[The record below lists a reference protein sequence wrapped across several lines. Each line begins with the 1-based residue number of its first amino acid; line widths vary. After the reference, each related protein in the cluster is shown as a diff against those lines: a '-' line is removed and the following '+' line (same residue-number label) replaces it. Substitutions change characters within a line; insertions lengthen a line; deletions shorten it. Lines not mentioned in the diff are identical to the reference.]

1 MSNITAGAGRLTE
14 AGYHVW
20 KSWKPMLEDAKYGP
34 TVNDFQTQQWSSI
47 VLENTMSGG
56 PAKDSENY
64 EHKSKINRLMMKN
77 YYNINESSGQVE
89 SQKVENIRESLMEDA
104 IHFASDSEDMVLV
117 EAESYGNSHSTAAGQ
132 AYQGTDTIGGI
143 AKRLPLLFRRGITD
157 LIAPAFMGVQPLTS
171 NHGYVY
177 TIKGRYRGNGDQK
190 IALGQG
196 YVFVLASS
204 VDALANWAPDKST
217 AIGSFSATSIG
228 HVTQLNSGATGIV
241 RFREGTKVLVEKTV
255 DANNFTSTAVDTLSV
270 GNGSSA
276 GQNATAP
283 SALFDNEA
291 GYKRF
296 FENYTFGDFLPNY
309 TDFATRGGNTAAF
322 SEAST
327 EVQEMGLTI
336 TQNRVLAQTRKLKA
350 SWPKEVQE
358 DLDRNAQLNFMA
370 EIMRELYREINLNMN
385 REVVRLI
392 NNNARQIPSFDIG
405 TGTDGRW
412 FVEKIMGFVSQIDAQ
427 AEASLIDTRR
437 GRGNRLLVSP
447 LVRVALAQLP
457 IWSQNKIQGTML
469 NDVQSYAG
477 NLGGKY
483 EVHTDIFAET
493 DYVNVAYKGPMATD
507 AGYFWCPYIGLQ
519 FADATHPENLWDT
532 IAGLRTRYG
541 ILRNPFGTNLYYR
554 YMPVTGIS
562 DLGFS
567 FA

>member
-1 MSNITAGAGRLTE
+1 MSNINAGAGRLTE
-14 AGYHVW
+14 AGRHVW
-20 KSWKPMLEDAKYGP
+20 SAWKPIMENEKYGP
-34 TVNDFQTQQWSSI
+34 VIKDYETQRWVSV
-47 VLENTMSGG
+47 VLENTLTGGSGDG
-56 PAKDSENY
+56 ADNAVHQQKINRPMLQEYYEYENGKAVGLKVDNIRESVMEDALYFAKDSE
-64 EHKSKINRLMMKN
+64 
-77 YYNINESSGQVE
+77 
-89 SQKVENIRESLMEDA
+89 
-104 IHFASDSEDMVLV
+104 DMALL
-117 EAESYGNSHSTAAGQ
+117 EAETYGSPHHTAAGS
-132 AYQGTDTIGGI
+132 AYTGTDTIGGH
-143 AKRLPLLFRRGITD
+143 AKRLPLYYRRGVTD
-157 LIAPAFMGVQPLTS
+157 LIAPAFMAVQPLTS

-196 YVFVLASS
+196 YVFVLAAD
-204 VDALANWAPDKST
+204 VDALPNWAPDKST
-217 AIGSFSATSIG
+217 AISGFAATAVG

-241 RFREGTKVLVEKTV
+241 RFREGTKILVENASGT
-255 DANNFTSTAVDTLSV
+255 FTSNAVDTLSV

-276 GQNATAP
+276 TQNATAP
-283 SALFDNEA
+283 SALFDDEA

-296 FENYTFGDFLPNY
+296 FENYTFGDFLPDY
-309 TDFATRGGNTAAF
+309 TDFATRGGNTGTMG
-322 SEAST
+322 EAST

-336 TQNRVLAQTRKLKA
+336 TQSRVQAQTRKLKA

-358 DLDRNAQLNFMA
+358 DLSANAALNFQA

-385 REVVRLI
+385 REAVRLI
-392 NNNARQIPSFDIG
+392 NTNARQIPTFDVG

-427 AEASLIDTRR
+427 AEAILIDTRR

-447 LVRVALAQLP
+447 LVRVMLAQLP
-457 IWSQNKIQGTML
+457 IWSQNKIQGTVL
-469 NDVQSYAG
+469 NDVQNYAG

-483 EVHTDIFAET
+483 EVHVDIFAET
-493 DYVNVAYKGPMATD
+493 DYVNVAYKGSSPTD
-507 AGYFWCPYIGLQ
+507 AGYVFCPYIGLQ
-519 FADATHPENLWDT
+519 FAEATHPENLWDM

-541 ILRNPFGTNLYYR
+541 ILQNPFGTNLYYR